1 MCSRNYEDKRSL
13 VVFVKM
19 NTYKVSAEK
28 VTVNGGTEAT
38 LFRVGFGDPAQN
50 DAIVQDADARFK
62 EIFSETEK
70 PEDIDGAMK
79 PARNGELALVNG
91 PASVCAA
98 LVIGHNI
105 AHRFGAVA
113 GFDPK
118 IPGDKKYVICIT
130 HTPKYKLG
138 DLVG

>member
-1 MCSRNYEDKRSL
+1 
-13 VVFVKM
+13 M
-19 NTYKVSAEK
+19 NTYKVSVEK

-50 DAIVQDADARFK
+50 DQIVRDAENRFK
-62 EIFSETEK
+62 EIFSATDK
-70 PEDIDGAMK
+70 PEDIDEAMK
-79 PARNGELALVNG
+79 PSYDGELALVNG
-91 PASVCAA
+91 PASVCVA

-105 AHRFGAVA
+105 SHRFGAVA

-118 IPGDKKYVICIT
+118 LPGDKKYVVCVS
-130 HTPKYKLG
+130 HTPKYKIG